1 MKGWMKN
8 LKIVSA
14 IGFLILIALIWF
26 IGPFVGLVTEISRL
40 GWMFGVM
47 LIWVVSL
54 LVGQVLANRAGG
66 LIEKMLTRQADEAV
80 MGASPDKR
88 AEVNLLRQRLLGA
101 IDTLKSSRIGKARG
115 AAALYELPWYMIIG
129 HPAAGKSTAILQ
141 SGLTFPFSDKSGVQG
156 VGGTRNC
163 DWFFSTEGV
172 LLDTAGRYA
181 TQSEDRVEWLS
192 FLKLLKRHRAKAPVN
207 GILVAISLPELAQ
220 YKSEGFAIYARQIR
234 ERINE
239 IEDTFGLQVPIYLV
253 ITKLD
258 LLGGFAQFFE
268 DATEDERNRVWGAT
282 LTHDQGASFNIAHAV
297 GQQLEALY
305 RGVRAIGEEKLG
317 ASRGNASRPS
327 LFAFPIEFHALR
339 DGLCRFVELLQEED
353 PYHGRPLLR
362 GFYFSSALQEGV
374 PKIGAANRVSGQFDL
389 GRAGFE
395 TRQAQSSYSYFLRD
409 LFREVIFPDQHLIT
423 RQTRPG
429 GSRWRLAGMV
439 SGLAVLALV
448 VGLTTWSYIGNQ
460 KLISAAQDDRDKAH
474 TLAASGQLYDKL
486 QSLLVLQGRIEEL
499 EHYRK
504 QGHPWQIGMGLYRGD
519 QLDAALRREYFEG
532 VSKVMLQPVKQD
544 LESTLKQL
552 AANAPAPEPAPVATP
567 APVVAPR
574 PKPTPVPVEAP
585 AAEPAEPK
593 KPKAPRPHHQG
604 LPTINLGMNA
614 QAMPQRATATHSKPA
629 DAAALPATPQPQPA
643 APVKL
648 ENSYNALKAY
658 LMLHDQPRMEAQ
670 HLSDQ
675 IPRHWRAWLEANK
688 GDKSFEQ
695 VYPLAER
702 IAAFYITQINEKDLP
717 LIDNDAKVVADARE
731 VLRGSLRKLS
741 ATERVYNELKARANT
756 RYAPV
761 SVARILDG
769 KDGDLLASSYMV
781 PGAFTREAYGKY
793 MHDAVGEASKGEIKS
808 DDWVLAS
815 SLQDNLGRDG
825 DIEKNRAQLEALYRA
840 DYAQEW
846 KRFLQGIVVKDV
858 NGLPGAADAIGRF
871 ADKQN
876 SPIKLIIERVAYE
889 TSWDNQSQLQS
900 TLETTKQSVVEKAN
914 SLLKGETAAPAQNTD
929 ATLGET
935 GRQFATIGALGA
947 NKGAGLDGYL
957 DQLGKLKAHLSQLA
971 SNDDAG
977 SAARQLMQATLNGS
991 GSEFS
996 DTLQFVDNNL
1006 LAQADPA
1013 EKDAVRPLLVR
1024 PLIQSYVTL
1033 VPLVTNDINQ
1043 QWQHGPYGQWKSL
1056 AGKYPFA
1063 DSQNEASLSDISRF
1077 VKPQEGAI
1085 DQFVDKYLNGLV
1097 TRKGDVL
1104 AARSW
1109 ANIGIKFNPAFLS
1122 GIGHLD
1128 ELGGNM
1134 VQEGDSVKFELQPVP
1149 TPGLSEI
1156 TMEIDGQTL
1165 RYRNGPQ
1172 PWQAFS
1178 WPNASGTQGA
1188 RIQVVAFNGAT
1199 SVVASQQGRMGW
1211 MRLLAQAHADQP
1223 GAPTSQLTW
1232 KVKNAGD
1239 ADSVKFNYR
1248 MVSGVNPMQLS
1259 GLAAPQPARACY
1271 GVTQHAY
1278 QF

>member
-1 MKGWMKN
+1 MKGWYKN
-8 LKIVSA
+8 FKITSTL
-14 IGFLILIALIWF
+14 GFVILVLLIWF
-26 IGPFVGLVTEISRL
+26 LGPMVGLEAKDTRL
-40 GWMFGVM
+40 MWMFGVM
-47 LIWVVSL
+47 VVWVVTLQVGNL
-54 LVGQVLANRAGG
+54 LAKRAGG
-66 LIEKMLTRQADEAV
+66 LIEKMLLRQADDAV

-101 IDTLKSSRIGKARG
+101 IDTLKTSRIGKARG

-234 ERINE
+234 ERIHE

-268 DATEDERNRVWGAT
+268 DASEEERNRVWGAT
-282 LTHDQGASFNIAHAV
+282 LTHDQGAGFNVAHAV
-297 GQQLEALY
+297 AQQLEVLY
-305 RGVRAIGEEKLG
+305 RGIRAIGEEKLG
-317 ASRGNASRPS
+317 ASRGNASKPS
-327 LFAFPIEFHALR
+327 LFAFPIEFHGLR

-362 GFYFSSALQEGV
+362 GFYFSSALQEGQ

-389 GRAGFE
+389 SRAGFD

-409 LFREVIFPDQHLIT
+409 LFREVIFPDQYLIT
-423 RQTRPG
+423 RQTRPS
-429 GSRWRLAGMV
+429 GSRWRLAGMMA
-439 SGLAVLALV
+439 GLAALALV

-460 KLISAAQDDRDKAH
+460 KLIAAAQADRDKAA
-474 TLAASGQLYDKL
+474 TMAQSGQLYDRL
-486 QSLLVLQGRIEEL
+486 SSLLVLQSRIEEL
-499 EHYRK
+499 DQYRK
-504 QGHPWQIGMGLYRGD
+504 EGHPWQIGMGLYRGD
-519 QLDAALRREYFEG
+519 ELDASLRREYFAG
-532 VSKVMLQPVKQD
+532 VSKIMLQPVKAD

-552 AANAPAPEPAPVATP
+552 AANAPAPEPVAAPAPAPVPTPTP
-567 APVVAPR
+567 APVAA
-574 PKPTPVPVEAP
+574 PTPTPAP
-585 AAEPAEPK
+585 AAVPEEPK
-593 KPKAPRPHHQG
+593 KPRPHRPSHQG
-604 LPTINLGMNA
+604 LPTINLGA
-614 QAMPQRATATHSKPA
+614 LDARDLPQRATSKARVPA
-629 DAAALPATPQPQPA
+629 VAAAPAAAAPEQA
-643 APVKL
+643 SAPVKL
-648 ENSYNALKAY
+648 EASYNALKAY
-658 LMLHDQPRMEAQ
+658 LMLHEQQRMDPQ

-688 GDKSFEQ
+688 GDKSFETL
-695 VYPLAER
+695 YPLAER
-702 IAAFYITQINEKDLP
+702 IAAFYITQIHEKDLP
-717 LIDNDAKVVADARE
+717 LIENDPQVVAQARE

-761 SVARILDG
+761 SVARILQG

-781 PGAFTREAYGKY
+781 PGAFTREAFSGY
-793 MHDAVGEASKGEIKS
+793 MQGAIGEASKGEIKS

-871 ADKQN
+871 ADKTN

-889 TSWDNQSQLQS
+889 TSWDNPSQLQS
-900 TLETTKQSVVEKAN
+900 KLESTKQSVLEKTTE
-914 SLLKGETAAPAQNTD
+914 LLKGDSKVPSADTGAA
-929 ATLGET
+929 LGET
-935 GRQFATIGALGA
+935 GKQFVTVGALGA

-957 DQLGKLKAHLSQLA
+957 DQLAKLKAHLAQLA
-971 SNDDAG
+971 GNDDAG
-977 SAARQLMQATLNGS
+977 AAARQLMQATLNGS
-991 GSEFS
+991 GSEFA

-1006 LAQADPA
+1006 LAQADPS
-1013 EKDAVRPLLVR
+1013 EKDALRPLLVR
-1024 PLIQSYVTL
+1024 PLIQSYGTL

-1043 QWQHGPYGQWKSL
+1043 SWQHGPYGQWKNL

-1063 DSQNEASLSDISRF
+1063 DSQNEASLGDISHF
-1077 VKPQEGAI
+1077 VKPQDGAI

-1097 TRKGDVL
+1097 TRKGDAL
-1104 AARSW
+1104 TARSW

-1122 GIGHLD
+1122 GVSRLSD
-1128 ELGGNM
+1128 LGGNM

-1211 MRLLAQAHADQP
+1211 MRLLSQARADQP
-1223 GAPTSQLTW
+1223 GAPTGQLTW

-1259 GLAAPQPARACY
+1259 GLQRLNLPER
-1271 GVTQHAY
+1271 VTE
-1278 QF
+1278 